1 MVLGITLKEAESVFV
16 SKRDVDHCKCSC
28 SLLVECNKSSSCK
41 VIGQFRKKRGKQ
53 SDVSMQLTGKGI
65 KGLSQSERAL

>member
-28 SLLVECNKSSSCK
+28 SLLVECNKSISCK
-41 VIGQFRKKRGKQ
+41 VIGQFCH
-53 SDVSMQLTGKGI
+53 DGI
-65 KGLSQSERAL
+65 ASETQVA